1 MTTTAKPRY
10 SLRFPSNN
18 SLEWADCAFL
28 RAPAMTEAQPA
39 AASTGSTIESV
50 LQEQRL
56 FAPPAALSASAAI
69 PSMEAYRA
77 LAAKA
82 EADPDRFWGDLA
94 REQLHWFEPF
104 HTVLDWT
111 NPPFAKWFEGGTT
124 NLAYNC
130 LDRHLEGPR
139 ADKTALIWEGEPG
152 DQRTFTY
159 RQLHAEVC
167 KAANALKALGIGK
180 GDLVA
185 LYMPMVPEA
194 AIAMLACARIG
205 APHSVVFGGFSAD
218 ALRDRLIDGQ
228 AKAVITADGGFR
240 KDKAVALKP
249 AVDEALGAQGGA
261 PSVEHVLV
269 VQRIASACAM
279 TTGRDHWWH
288 ELVQDQAQTCPAEP
302 MASEDRLFVLYT
314 SGSTGKPKGVV
325 HTTAGYNLWAH
336 LTFQWIFDIREDD
349 IHWCTADVGWITG
362 HSYIVYGPLSNGA
375 TTVMYEGAPR
385 PSKPGAFWEVIEKH
399 KVTLFYTAPTA
410 IRAFMKGGR
419 EVPEQ
424 YAMDSLRILG
434 TVGEPI
440 NPEAWMW
447 YRDVIGHGRCP
458 IVDTWWQTETGGVM
472 ISPLPAATPTKPGSA
487 TLPLPGIVADIVDHD
502 GNSQPADQGGYLA
515 VRRPWPGMM
524 RTVHGDPE
532 RFRKSYWEEI
542 RPADGSYLYFAG
554 DGARRDA
561 DGYFWVMGRV
571 DDVINVSG
579 HRLGTMEIESALVS
593 HPAVAEAAV
602 VGRPDDLKGEGI
614 VAFVTLEA
622 GRLGDD
628 PLIAELRSH
637 VGREIG
643 PIARP
648 DVITFTD
655 ALPKTRSGK
664 IMRRILRSLAAGQEV
679 SGDTST
685 LEDRSVLDALRM

>member
-1 MTTTAKPRY
+1 MGQ
-10 SLRFPSNN
+10 
-18 SLEWADCAFL
+18 
-28 RAPAMTEAQPA
+28 AP
-39 AASTGSTIESV
+39 TIESV

-56 FAPPAALSASAAI
+56 FPPPAELAAAARI
-69 PSMEAYRA
+69 GSLEAYRA
-77 LAAKA
+77 LCAQA
-82 EADPDRFWGDLA
+82 EADPDAFWGDLA
-94 REQLHWFEPF
+94 RSELHWFEPF
-104 HTVLDWT
+104 HTVLDWS
-111 NPPFAKWFEGGTT
+111 NPPFARWFEGGTT
-124 NLAYNC
+124 NLSFNC
-130 LDRHLEGPR
+130 LDRHLDGPR

-152 DQRTFTY
+152 DTRTFTY
-159 RQLHAEVC
+159 RQLHAAVC
-167 KAANALKALGIGK
+167 QAANALKALGIGK

-240 KDKAVALKP
+240 KDKPVPLKP
-249 AVDEALGAQGGA
+249 AVDEALAGNGGA

-269 VQRIASACAM
+269 VRRIGSGDGGGGDCAM
-279 TTGRDHWWH
+279 TAGRDHWWH
-288 ELVQDQAQTCPAEP
+288 ELVDGQGADCPAEP

-336 LTFQWIFDIREDD
+336 LTFQWIFDIKEDD

-385 PSKPGAFWEVIEKH
+385 PSKPGAFWEVIQKH
-399 KVTLFYTAPTA
+399 RCTIFYTAPTA
-410 IRAFMKGGR
+410 IRAFMKSGR
-419 EVPEQ
+419 EVPDQ
-424 YAMDSLRILG
+424 YDMSSLRILG

-447 YRDVIGHGRCP
+447 YRDVIGGDRCP
-458 IVDTWWQTETGGVM
+458 VVDTWWQTETGGVM
-472 ISPLPAATPTKPGSA
+472 ISPLPGATPTKPGSA
-487 TLPLPGIVADIVDHD
+487 TLPLPGIAADIVDRD
-502 GNSQPADQGGYLA
+502 GNSQPADAGGYLA

-524 RTVHGDPE
+524 RTGHGDPE
-532 RFRKSYWEEI
+532 RLRKSYWEEV

-602 VGRPDDLKGEGI
+602 VGRPDALKGEGI
-614 VAFVTLEA
+614 VAFVSLEG
-622 GRLGDD
+622 GRSGDD
-628 PLIAELRSH
+628 ALLAELRAH
-637 VGREIG
+637 VGKEIG
-643 PIARP
+643 PIAKP
-648 DVITFTD
+648 DEIRFSD

-664 IMRRILRSLAAGQEV
+664 IMRRILRALAAGQEV

-685 LEDRSVLDALRM
+685 LEDRSVLDQLRV